1 MKTEIAKKYDRQLY
15 GAKLTYIRLYDSY
28 FPETEEGMRYLATKV
43 VYMNAFQ
50 TQDDYDNVDTIKN
63 DMKDIIDCAV
73 DMLNKLKDN
82 IECKTATETKYEAL
96 IQTAK
101 DEILNIY
108 IPYCN
113 KVSHGK
119 FTYKLKNKIVS
130 EIMKHHNDAVE
141 QDDESV
147 VEFHIMNIL
156 NSYTNDNGTEN

>member
-15 GAKLTYIRLYDSY
+15 GAKQTYIRLYGSY
-28 FPETEEGMRYLATKV
+28 FPETEEGMRHLATKV

-82 IECKTATETKYEAL
+82 IECKTTTETKYESL
-96 IQTAK
+96 LQTVK

-108 IPYCN
+108 IPYGN

-119 FTYKLKNKIVS
+119 FTDRLKIRIVN
-130 EIMKHHNDAVE
+130 EIMKRHNDSIE
-141 QDDESV
+141 QDDNSV
-147 VEFHIMNIL
+147 VALHIMNML
-156 NSYTNDNGTEN
+156 NSLIH